1 MSYRYSCSRM
11 TWISPGA
18 RGRGSSSYSISF
30 SLSMV
35 LLYPY
40 HLRLCTE
47 LATFAASSRVG
58 QMSFKHWTRSL
69 WTGSPH
75 AIDDC
80 QLGMSSR
87 MNNIPGAIRT
97 LSFTFHAPVPNH
109 SFQASAPP
117 RERNPDCATF
127 PLSSSTSHE
136 RSSLLCIMSDFVS
149 KEHDA
154 AEAPVSSFLRSVVEV
169 EVVDGSVEV
178 SGIF

>member
-1 MSYRYSCSRM
+1 MRFASSTDKVSRR
-11 TWISPGA
+11 TSRAWTTSTVV
-18 RGRGSSSYSISF
+18 F
-30 SLSMV
+30 MV
-35 LLYPY
+35 LEY
-40 HLRLCTE
+40 HSVTQIC
-47 LATFAASSRVG
+47 
-58 QMSFKHWTRSL
+58 
-69 WTGSPH
+69 
-75 AIDDC
+75 IDDC

-87 MNNIPGAIRT
+87 MNSMPGASRT

-109 SFQASAPP
+109 SFQASAPA

-136 RSSLLCIMSDFVS
+136 RSSLLFIMSDFVS